1 MRNGD
6 NGKLYSGYKVLFY
19 FMSLGLLFF
28 LILALTIPAQRCD
41 PLYAV
46 PASMDWKDWFCYI
59 KKWSFQD
66 WVAVVSLLAGLLS
79 IMCTLCVLLRFRLK
93 HPLLWFNVPN
103 PACEIIEIKNENYE
117 YLAFMTSYIM
127 PLVCMDFNDPRYV
140 IVFLLLL
147 FAIGFLFIRMDIYY
161 GNPTLAFMGYRLYRA
176 SIQGVDAPDGVILI
190 SGDKLSKDMQ
200 VLWIPIDKHV
210 WIVRRPKS

>member
-1 MRNGD
+1 MNNG
-6 NGKLYSGYKVLFY
+6 NHGKLYSRYKVLFY

-28 LILALTIPAQRCD
+28 LILVLTIPVQRCD

-46 PASMDWKDWFCYI
+46 SASMEWSCYI

-66 WVAVVSLLAGLLS
+66 WVAVMSLLSGLLS
-79 IMCTLCVLLRFRLK
+79 IVCTFYVRSRFRPERQWLR
-93 HPLLWFNVPN
+93 LCVPN
-103 PACEIIEIKNENYE
+103 PACKIIEIKNENYE
-117 YLAFMTSYIM
+117 YLTFMTSYIM

-140 IVFLLLL
+140 AVFLVLL

-176 SIQGVDAPDGVILI
+176 SIKGVDAPDGVILI
-190 SGDKLSKDMQ
+190 SGDKLSKDMD
-200 VLWIPIDKHV
+200 VLWIPIDEHV
-210 WIVRRPKS
+210 WIVGRPKS